1 MASEHRHPTG
11 GPRTGSVIKTRRPR
25 TDQDLVVDVAD
36 VAAAETGTMVEA
48 EVGVG

>member
-1 MASEHRHPTG
+1 MALKHRYPTG
-11 GPRTGSVIKTRRPR
+11 ESGIGAFIRTRRIR
-25 TDQDLVVDVAD
+25 TSQDLVAYVAD